1 MPNPDTNHAQ
11 EVKDAFNE
19 LQEAVEQKNDEIDR
33 LSNTVESTEERLQKA
48 QDRLDELE
56 TKANRRDLSDTAVG
70 EGGEITERSDERKAF
85 NAWLNGQSVG
95 PEEYKSHLYPGKSR
109 DTKDL
114 SIGSG
119 AGNQSDALAPV
130 DFVEE
135 IIKDVVDISP
145 LRQAARTLQTERKQV
160 EIPKLQGRPSAGF
173 VSEGGNRANDTSA
186 DFGADNDDMLVID
199 THEFFVEIPI
209 TRQMIEDAVFDVEAE
224 VRDFVA
230 TEMDRLQG
238 NKFLQGSGTKEPQ
251 GMITD
256 PDFNTTSTADTS
268 TDGVGAISADELR
281 TLPLRLKQQYRDN
294 GSWGVTREA
303 LRHARTLTDDGG
315 DYLLEPS
322 LDGGTPSTIDGY
334 PYVEMQDLVPSANA
348 GQGDVPFVFGDYE
361 RAYYVV
367 DRLQM
372 EVIRD
377 PYTAKSSGK
386 IEYHFRGRVGGDLA
400 LAEAVRG
407 LEIA

>member
-1 MPNPDTNHAQ
+1 MGRAQ

-19 LQEAVEQKNDEIDR
+19 LKESVENKNEEIER

-56 TKANRRDLSDTAVG
+56 TKAHRRNLSDTTVSEDG
-70 EGGEITERSDERKAF
+70 ELTEPSESRKAF
-85 NAWLNGQSVG
+85 NAWLNGQSVDG
-95 PEEYKSHLYPGKSR
+95 DTYRKHLYPGKSAE
-109 DTKDL
+109 TKDL

-130 DFVEE
+130 EFVQE
-135 IIKDVVDISP
+135 IIKDAVDISP

-160 EIPKLQGRPSAGF
+160 EIPKLQGRPSAAF
-173 VSEGGNRANDTSA
+173 VSEGGSRSDDTDT
-186 DFGADNDDMLVID
+186 DFGADNGDMLVID

-224 VRDFVA
+224 VRDLVA
-230 TEMDRLQG
+230 TEMERLQG
-238 NKFLQGSGTKEPQ
+238 NKFLQGTGTGEPQ
-251 GMITD
+251 GLITD
-256 PDFNTTSTADTS
+256 TDFNVESTADTT
-268 TDGVGAISADELR
+268 TDGVGAVSADELR
-281 TLPLRLKQQYRDN
+281 TLPLRLKQRYRDN

-303 LRHARTLTDDGG
+303 LRHARTLTDSSG
-315 DYLLEPS
+315 DYLFEPS
-322 LDGGTPSTIDGY
+322 LDGETPATIDGY
-334 PYVEMQDLVPSANA
+334 PYVEMQDLVPSGTA
-348 GQGDVPFVFGDYE
+348 GAGDVPYVFGDYE
-361 RAYYVV
+361 SAYYVV
-367 DRLQM
+367 DRMQM

-377 PYTAKSSGK
+377 PYTAKSTGK

-407 LEIA
+407 IEIA